1 MRHRLPGAT
10 LLSTLILWAGCVAAK
25 PPVHPQTSQTPRKVP
40 AQEPLRQIYREV
52 DGRSLPAYVFS
63 PAVSHPAPAILL
75 FHGGGWVSGEAAWTF
90 EAARRFQ
97 QLGLVAI
104 PIEYRLAEGK
114 VTPIEQLADT
124 CAAFHWVRRNAAS
137 LGVDAAK
144 VAGYGVSA
152 GGHLVAAAA
161 TLGCG
166 NREGQLANGGPDVM
180 LLLSPAVDAAD
191 DGWFTK
197 LLQGRADARDY
208 SPVDHIPARLAPTI
222 LVQGTEDNVTPLAG
236 ARRFCAAVAS
246 QGGRCDLH
254 VYPGVGHLLTRN
266 LKEQERDFD
275 PDPAMR
281 ADAIDMQE
289 QFLRELWLRPGGLTA
304 RRSSQFILCY
314 TDPVFHGSRSDRLTG
329 RSLRSVYVES
339 DHHHRRRDPP
349 PGSGAG
355 CGAGHLGQQHPA

>member
-1 MRHRLPGAT
+1 MRPRLQAAT
-10 LLSTLILWAGCVAAK
+10 ILSTLILWTGCVAAR
-25 PPVHPQTSQTPRKVP
+25 PQVHPQTEAS
-40 AQEPLRQIYREV
+40 QEPARQVYREV

-63 PAVSHPAPAILL
+63 PAASRPAPAILL

-97 QLGLVAI
+97 RLGLVAFA
-104 PIEYRLAEGK
+104 IEYRLADDK

-166 NREGQLANGGPDVM
+166 SREGRLGNGGPDAM

-197 LLQGRADARDY
+197 LLQGRASARDY
-208 SPVDHIPARLAPTI
+208 SPVDHIPARLAPTV
-222 LVQGTEDNVTPLAG
+222 LMQGTEDTMTPVAG
-236 ARRFCAAVAS
+236 ARRFCAEAVAK
-246 QGGRCDLH
+246 GNRCDLH

-281 ADAIDMQE
+281 ADALAKQE
-289 QFLRELWLRPGGLTA
+289 QFLREMWLQPQG
-304 RRSSQFILCY
+304 
-314 TDPVFHGSRSDRLTG
+314 
-329 RSLRSVYVES
+329 
-339 DHHHRRRDPP
+339 
-349 PGSGAG
+349 
-355 CGAGHLGQQHPA
+355 